1 VESSEPLDVAGDLTD
16 PDHRLPGEVESEAS
30 PLLEDA
36 VHWQRVYEE
45 LLAFKRTL
53 LRTAEV
59 HKEAAPDPVV
69 HEVRSDQVLLESEL
83 ARLERRH
90 QFWQGR
96 VLELQPGRT
105 V

>member
-1 VESSEPLDVAGDLTD
+1 MGDPLDVAENLVN
-16 PDHRLPGEVESEAS
+16 PEHRLPGERESESS

-59 HKEAAPDPVV
+59 HKVDAPHPVV
-69 HEVRSDQVLLESEL
+69 DEVSNDQVLLQSEL
-83 ARLERRH
+83 QRLERRH
-90 QFWQGR
+90 QFWQDR
-96 VLELQPGRT
+96 LRELQTRQA
-105 V
+105 

>member
-1 VESSEPLDVAGDLTD
+1 MGSEPMEVAGDLMD
-16 PDHRLPGEVESEAS
+16 PEHRLPGEVESEAS

-59 HKEAAPDPVV
+59 HKEAAPAPVV
-69 HEVRSDQVLLESEL
+69 HEVGSDQVILRSEL
-83 ARLERRH
+83 NRLERRH
-90 QFWQGR
+90 RFWQDR
-96 VLELQPGRT
+96 ISELQSDPC
-105 V
+105 